1 MSRTYSAPLLF
12 GPLGIFHKPNFL
24 ISRIILNATCRQ
36 FGELVAMRM
45 GIHIWLARRK

>member
-1 MSRTYSAPLLF
+1 MSRHTRRPLLF

-24 ISRIILNATCRQ
+24 ISRIILNPTCRQ
-36 FGELVAMRM
+36 FGELVATRT